1 MTVGKLRPTV
11 PFPKCIRYDVV
22 SGFNESMI
30 SQACNR
36 REKLRCFVEKYDTFH
51 DVEYFLQKK
60 MDLQEEIGLTAMM
73 AAAADMSASIASD
86 LQENMAVALSLL
98 ESSLDDEQMTCD
110 EFFDDFSLRF
120 FYDSDELPDEQYVP
134 RGQKVDRQYQ
144 EGHNILVRQYFA
156 DYPELLRQ
164 AVPSAWFGCW

>member
-1 MTVGKLRPTV
+1 
-11 PFPKCIRYDVV
+11 
-22 SGFNESMI
+22 MI